1 MDFFPT
7 LFYFLVVIGI
17 LVLVHELGHFL
28 AAKFFGM
35 RVDRFSI
42 GFPPRAFGKKLGDTD
57 YCVSWIPIG
66 GYVKIAGMVDESFD
80 TEFINEEPKPWE
92 FRAKPIWQRM
102 IVICAG
108 VFMNILLAIVIFW
121 GIIVYQGKSV
131 KPVTEVGYVAA
142 ESPAAK
148 AGFQIGDVILNVN
161 GESVAHWEDI
171 ENLIYSEALSGNLTV
186 TLRRGSESTSL
197 KIGRPLTSEILESG
211 LGLYPT
217 GIAPL
222 VGSVETGKPADLA
235 GLKPGDVILEMNGQ
249 RLSYH
254 SLQEIVKRY
263 ADKDITMKWKRDGET
278 KEAHVTP
285 TADGKIGVGF
295 SPLYNGPY
303 ENVRYSLFAAL
314 PEGIKD
320 AWNMTWMNLKSIYQI
335 FVGRV
340 SLSKSVAGPIM
351 IAKMATRSAEVGI
364 INFLGFMALLSMN
377 LAILNLF
384 PFPAL
389 DGGHAMF
396 LVYEGIFRREIPAK
410 VKIALQQVGFVL
422 LLVFMAFVLYNDI
435 IRF

>member
-42 GFPPRAFGKKLGDTD
+42 GFPPRAFGKKFGDTD

-80 TEFINEEPKPWE
+80 TEFINEDPKPWE

-108 VFMNILLAIVIFW
+108 VIMNILLAIVIFW

-131 KPVTEVGYVAA
+131 KPVTEVGYVVA
-142 ESPAAK
+142 ERPAAK
-148 AGFQIGDVILNVN
+148 AGFLIGDVIVNVN
-161 GESVAHWEDI
+161 GESAAHWEEI
-171 ENLIYSEALSGNLTV
+171 ENLLYSDALSG
-186 TLRRGSESTSL
+186 TLVVNIKRGSEPTTL
-197 KIGRPLTSEILESG
+197 KIGRPLTSEMLESG
-211 LGLYPT
+211 LGLFPK
-217 GIAPL
+217 GIVPL
-222 VGSVETGKPADLA
+222 VGSVESGKPADQA
-235 GLKPGDVILEMNGQ
+235 GLKPGDIILEMNGQ
-249 RLSYH
+249 QLSYH
-254 SLQEIVKRY
+254 SLSEVVKRN
-263 ADKDITMKWKRDGET
+263 AGKEVTVKWKRDGET
-278 KEAHVTP
+278 KEARLTP

-295 SPLYNGPY
+295 SASYNGPY

-320 AWNMTWMNLKSIYQI
+320 VWNMSWMNMKSIYQI

-351 IAKMATRSAEVGI
+351 IAKMATRSAEVGA

-396 LVYEGIFRREIPAK
+396 LVYEGVFRREIPAK

>member
-1 MDFFPT
+1 MEFLPN
-7 LFYFLVVIGI
+7 LFYFLVVIGV

-42 GFPPRAFGKKLGDTD
+42 GFPPRAFGKKIGDTD

-80 TEFINEEPKPWE
+80 TDFMNEEPKPWE
-92 FRAKPIWQRM
+92 FRSKPIWQRM

-108 VFMNILLAIVIFW
+108 VTMNVFLAILIFW
-121 GIIVYQGKSV
+121 GIIFYQGKTV
-131 KPVTEVGYVAA
+131 KPVTEIGYVAL

-148 AGFQIGDVILNVN
+148 AGFQVGDVILDVN
-161 GESVAHWEDI
+161 GKQSPHWEEI
-171 ENLIYSEALSGNLTV
+171 ENSIYSDALSGNITV
-186 TLRRGSESTSL
+186 DIRRNGQPAAVQITQ
-197 KIGRPLTSEILESG
+197 PLTAQILESG
-211 LGLYPT
+211 LGLSPKGYV
-217 GIAPL
+217 AL
-222 VGSVETGKPADLA
+222 VTSVEAGKPADQA
-235 GLKPGDVILEMNGQ
+235 GIKPGDIILSVNGQ
-249 RLSYH
+249 SVSYH
-254 SLQEIVKRY
+254 SLQEAVKRN
-263 ADKDITMKWKRDGET
+263 AGKDMLMKWKREEEV
-278 KEAHVTP
+278 KEVRVTP
-285 TADGKIGVGF
+285 TAEGKIGVGF
-295 SPLYNGPY
+295 SQLYTGPL
-303 ENVRYSLFAAL
+303 ENVRYSLLGAF

-320 AWNMTWMNLKSIYQI
+320 AWEMSWMNLKSIYQI

-351 IAKMATRSAEVGI
+351 IAKMATRSAEVGLI
-364 INFLGFMALLSMN
+364 SFLGFMALLSMN

-389 DGGHAMF
+389 DGGHAVF
-396 LVYEGIFRREIPAK
+396 LVYEAIFRREIPSR

>member
-1 MDFFPT
+1 MDFLST
-7 LFYFLVVIGI
+7 TFYFLVVIGI

-42 GFPPRAFGKKLGDTD
+42 GFPPRAFGKKIGDTD
-57 YCVSWIPIG
+57 YCVSWIPVG

-80 TEFINEEPKPWE
+80 TEFLNEEPKPWE

-108 VFMNILLAIVIFW
+108 VFMNIVLAVFIFW
-121 GIIVYQGKSV
+121 GIIVYQGKTV
-131 KPVTEVGYVAA
+131 KPVTEIGFVVP

-148 AGFQIGDVILNVN
+148 AGFQSGDVVVAVN
-161 GESVAHWEDI
+161 GERPAHWEDI
-171 ENLIYSEALSGNLTV
+171 ENLLYTNALSGNLAVDIT
-186 TLRRGSESTSL
+186 RGSEPVSI
-197 KIGRPLTSEILESG
+197 KIGRPITSEILESG
-211 LGLYPT
+211 LGLYPK
-217 GIAPL
+217 GIVPL
-222 VGSVETGKPADLA
+222 VGSVEIGKPAEQA
-235 GLKPGDVILEMNGQ
+235 GLKPGDVIVEINNV
-249 RLSYH
+249 RISYY
-254 SLQEIVKRY
+254 SLAEAVKRN
-263 ADKDITMKWKRDGET
+263 AGKQVTLGWKRNGEI
-278 KEAHVTP
+278 KQALLTP

-295 SPLYNGPY
+295 TPTYDGQY
-303 ENVRYSLFAAL
+303 ATVHYSVLAAI

-320 AWNMTWMNLKSIYQI
+320 AWNMSWMNLKSIYQI

-364 INFLGFMALLSMN
+364 LNFLGFMALLSMN

-396 LVYEGIFRREIPAK
+396 LVYEAIFRREIPAR

-435 IRF
+435 VRF